1 MSADA
6 KKFLKQMLE
15 WKIDFNDFSYYL
27 NLDERTRIKDPQTQ
41 KEVLEFLQFQG

>member
-6 KKFLKQMLE
+6 RKFMKQMQDLGVHY
-15 WKIDFNDFSYYL
+15 NDFSYYL

-41 KEVLEFLQFQG
+41 KEILEFMRF